1 MRTIWI
7 ILIALLFAACSQEK
21 KADFVT
27 ISGVVE
33 NPAGDEVEIFFYT
46 DMVAN
51 NTESVKVSLDEN
63 NAFLAE
69 LPLES
74 ANFVYVHI
82 PRRTLRLFLSPGA
95 DIQISFDASD
105 MDQMPLLTGTGY
117 LESRFLLEYNN
128 EIEAKYGMMAV
139 LSKAGEKDP
148 AAYTEYIKGIY
159 EEAISFMEQ
168 DARFED
174 LDPDFVSLMRASIRY
189 EKYSRLMDFPPAR
202 AHFAP
207 ERADEEIPDGFYD
220 FLESA
225 KQFSDDYLRSRAYV
239 SFLQSYLNFRVRQ
252 LEEEEPL
259 DSWAQAQFDIAMEH
273 FSGKSRELVL
283 AQVVHSALNFGDFK
297 EATAM
302 YEEFM
307 AITEDDHMRKVVQET
322 FEAAQ
327 VLAPGNPAPGFT
339 LTDINGETVSLED
352 FRGQVVYLDFWAS
365 WCGPCMQQV
374 PYAKELKARMAEHDD
389 LVFLYISVDTDEAA
403 WRRTVDN
410 HEIQGVHLNVSGFDH
425 PVPSS
430 YNLRGVPTFY
440 LIDREG
446 MIFDNRPPRP
456 NNERI
461 DEVLLSALNQ

>member
-1 MRTIWI
+1 MRIIWI
-7 ILIALLFAACSQEK
+7 LMIAIFVAACSQEK
-21 KADFVT
+21 QADSVR
-27 ISGVVE
+27 ISGTVE

-63 NAFLAE
+63 NAFAAE
-69 LPLES
+69 LPLQQS
-74 ANFVYVHI
+74 NFVYVHI
-82 PRRTLRLFLSPGA
+82 PRRTLKLYLSPGA
-95 DIQISFDASD
+95 DIQLTFDASD
-105 MDQMPLLTGTGY
+105 MDQLPLLAGTGY
-117 LESRFLLEYNN
+117 VESSFLLTYNK

-148 AAYTEYIKGIY
+148 TAYTDHIKGIY
-159 EEAISFMEQ
+159 NEAISFMEE

-174 LDPDFVSLMRASIRY
+174 LDPDFVSLMRANIRY
-189 EKYSRLMDFPPAR
+189 EKYGRLMDYLPAR

-207 ERADEEIPDGFYD
+207 EKADEDIPESFYA
-220 FLESA
+220 FLENA
-225 KQFSDDYLRSRAYV
+225 KQFNDAYTRSRAYV
-239 SFLQSYLNFRVRQ
+239 SFLQSYLNYRVRQ

-307 AITEDDHMRKVVQET
+307 DISEDEQLREVVQET
-322 FEAAQ
+322 YEAAHI
-327 VLAPGNPAPGFT
+327 LAPGKPAPEFT
-339 LTDINGETVSLED
+339 LTDINGEEVSLND
-352 FRGQVVYLDFWAS
+352 FLGQVVYLDFWAS

-374 PYAKELKARMAEHDD
+374 PYAKELKERMADQED
-389 LVFLYISVDTDEAA
+389 LVFLYISVDTDESA
-403 WRRTVDN
+403 WRRTVDQ
-410 HEIQGVHLNVSGFDH
+410 HDIQGVHLNVPGFDH
-425 PVPSS
+425 PVPAS

-440 LIDREG
+440 LIGRDG
-446 MIFDNRPPRP
+446 HIADNRPPRP